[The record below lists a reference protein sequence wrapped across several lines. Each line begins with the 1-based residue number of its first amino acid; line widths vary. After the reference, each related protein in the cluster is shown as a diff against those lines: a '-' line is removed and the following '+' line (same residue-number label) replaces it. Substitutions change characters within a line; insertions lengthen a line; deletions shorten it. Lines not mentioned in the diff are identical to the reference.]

1 MDKPFENKIEEPIAE
16 PEEEIIDIQEEP
28 VKEEPIPQKP
38 VKKFEKLNKPKEE
51 KKEMPKPQPLYYA
64 VQRNDTLIL
73 IAQKHN
79 VTVGQIINLNRI
91 KNPDMI
97 YIGQVL
103 RIK

>member
-1 MDKPFENKIEEPIAE
+1 MDNYIENELEKTVE
-16 PEEEIIDIQEEP
+16 PEKVQEIVENVEP
-28 VKEEPIPQKP
+28 SQVN
-38 VKKFEKLNKPKEE
+38 KKKKNKLREKPKAE
-51 KKEMPKPQPLYYA
+51 PLYYSVA
-64 VQRNDTLIL
+64 KDDSLIL

-91 KNPDMI
+91 KNPNMI